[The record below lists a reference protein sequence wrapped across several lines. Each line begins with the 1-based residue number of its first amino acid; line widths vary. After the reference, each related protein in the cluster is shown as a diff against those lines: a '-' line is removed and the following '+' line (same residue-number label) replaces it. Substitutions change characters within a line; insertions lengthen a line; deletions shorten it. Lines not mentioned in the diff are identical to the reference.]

1 MTMGNDASSRSFRNL
16 VLSYR
21 GSERQAPNV
30 LQLALKFSRLME
42 LAEQEGR
49 HLPSMSTE
57 DRLRAIISDFHD
69 CPGLATKNQLD
80 EDKIRAIL
88 NILVGTCPVSWIKRY
103 QKSTCY
109 WECSYKPSKTCFQ
122 IVAVSPVRFQK
133 KQNNITMFPFDFTPR
148 KLEMSWEAT
157 WIGISGRRRQS
168 TRNNFAQHGGW
179 LARLP
184 ELHNARQNCERRLQW
199 QLIPKCYTSSWWSI
213 LLQKLEGACVLQLA
227 GACVLP
233 LMHLRHMLILP
244 VSIQQQCWRHANFQ
258 HGTRKRRTQSWS
270 HTSKSDFDWM
280 NFKFS
285 TDHW

>member
-1 MTMGNDASSRSFRNL
+1 MTLGNDASSRSFRNL

-80 EDKIRAIL
+80 EDKTRAIL

-103 QKSTCY
+103 RKSTCY

-122 IVAVSPVRFQK
+122 IVAVAPVRFQK
-133 KQNNITMFPFDFTPR
+133 KNKTTSQCFH
-148 KLEMSWEAT
+148 S
-157 WIGISGRRRQS
+157 ISHQGS
-168 TRNNFAQHGGW
+168 
-179 LARLP
+179 
-184 ELHNARQNCERRLQW
+184 
-199 QLIPKCYTSSWWSI
+199 
-213 LLQKLEGACVLQLA
+213 
-227 GACVLP
+227 
-233 LMHLRHMLILP
+233 
-244 VSIQQQCWRHANFQ
+244 
-258 HGTRKRRTQSWS
+258 
-270 HTSKSDFDWM
+270 
-280 NFKFS
+280 
-285 TDHW
+285 